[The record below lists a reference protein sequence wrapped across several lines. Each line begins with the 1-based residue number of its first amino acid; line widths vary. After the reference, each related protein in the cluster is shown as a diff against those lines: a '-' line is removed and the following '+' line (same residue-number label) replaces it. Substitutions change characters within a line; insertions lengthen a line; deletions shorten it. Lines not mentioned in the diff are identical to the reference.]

1 MIDVFSLN
9 VFIAGFLAALISA
22 PMGCLILWHRLAF
35 LADTLGHAAI
45 LGVALALLA
54 DINIYYGVA
63 LISVIIV
70 LVIVQ
75 TQKRHQMPSE
85 SILAILSQVG
95 LAAGLLLMSQQ
106 PDFEHAAH
114 ELLFGDILEV
124 ATFDV
129 IALLIV
135 AIVVL
140 TVLYFNWKK
149 LLLISISWEISQAE
163 GLSVQKSNLIM
174 YLLVALMVS
183 VLIKVMGV
191 LLIAALLV
199 IPPTAVRWF
208 SVNPEKMVV
217 FTFIFGLLSIF
228 SGFKVSAQWGV
239 LTAPSIV
246 LLATI
251 GLLMSQFL
259 RKLQNRH

>member
-1 MIDVFSLN
+1 MDSFSIN
-9 VFIAGFLAALISA
+9 VLVAGFLAALISA
-22 PMGCLILWHRLAF
+22 PMGCLILWHRLSF

-45 LGVALALLA
+45 LGVALALLV
-54 DINIYYGVA
+54 DLNIYYGVA
-63 LISVIIV
+63 FISVIIV

-75 TQKRHQMPSE
+75 TQKQHQTPSE
-85 SILAILSQVG
+85 SVLAILSQVG
-95 LAAGLLLMSQQ
+95 LAGGLLLMSQE
-106 PDFEHAAH
+106 PDFEHTAH
-114 ELLFGDILEV
+114 ELLFGNILSV
-124 ATFDV
+124 SIADV
-129 IALLIV
+129 MVLLLVVVI
-135 AIVVL
+135 VL
-140 TVLYFNWKK
+140 TVLRLNWKK

-217 FTFIFGLLSIF
+217 FAFIFGLLSIF
-228 SGFKVSAQWGV
+228 TGFAVSAQWGA

-246 LLATI
+246 MSAAI
-251 GLLMSQFL
+251 GLLISQLFKKL
-259 RKLQNRH
+259 RNKH